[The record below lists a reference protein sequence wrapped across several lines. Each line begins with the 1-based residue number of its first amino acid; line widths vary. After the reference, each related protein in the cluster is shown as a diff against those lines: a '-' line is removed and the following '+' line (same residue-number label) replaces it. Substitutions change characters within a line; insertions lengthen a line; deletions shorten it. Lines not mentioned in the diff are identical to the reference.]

1 MMLLYNYGT
10 GIIKRGVNMSI
21 GTTIKLY
28 RKDKN
33 LTQSELAEL
42 IGVSTQA
49 VSKWETD
56 AGLPDIS
63 QIVPLARVLE
73 VSTDKLLG
81 NTDVSLEKEAEEIRG
96 QIGGINLISCPE
108 RARNLYSLASKFYNK
123 HPDVPDIAVLALETY
138 ISLYSENEFD
148 ISNEDFLENC
158 ERYAASI
165 FRYETV
171 ADRVFKTHY
180 LMARAYDLCGKEEKS
195 QSYMQNLPVVYG
207 FRDYWEAEF
216 AFTNKRY
223 DIALEKIK
231 KSFAWH
237 ARFSS
242 RCIRLAGQIERAK
255 NPKDS
260 EDISLKLDEY
270 MLRII
275 EAYLSGGDYLPH
287 RQIFQK
293 TALLVGLVSQN
304 LRAGNRERATLHYNN
319 LLKTV
324 EDFSESNDNM
334 CSRESLMFIKG
345 DMDGSHQTS
354 KEQLHKRILAARNEM
369 EKYL

>member
-1 MMLLYNYGT
+1 
-10 GIIKRGVNMSI
+10 MSI

-56 AGLPDIS
+56 VGLPDIS

-73 VSTDKLLG
+73 ISTDKLLE
-81 NTDVSLEKEAEEIRG
+81 NTDANFDREANEIRS
-96 QIGGINLISCPE
+96 QIGGINLINDIE
-108 RARNLYSLASKFYNK
+108 RAKHLFDLSSKFYNK

-138 ISLYSENEFD
+138 ISLYSENQIN
-148 ISNEDFLENC
+148 ISNLEFLENC

-165 FRYETV
+165 FRYENV
-171 ADRVFKTHY
+171 ADRIFKTHY
-180 LMARAYDLCGKEEKS
+180 LMARAYDLCGKTEKS
-195 QSYMQNLPVVYG
+195 ENSMQNLPVVYG
-207 FRDYWEAEF
+207 FRDYWEAEL
-216 AFTNKRY
+216 AFTNKKY
-223 DIALEKIK
+223 DIALQKIK

-242 RCIRLAGQIERAK
+242 RCIRLAGQIERTK
-255 NPKDS
+255 NPDS
-260 EDISLKLDEY
+260 SADISLKLDEY

-304 LRAGNRERATLHYNN
+304 LKAGNKEKAVDHYNN
-319 LLKTV
+319 LVKTID
-324 EDFSESNDNM
+324 DFFISQKDIENKK
-334 CSRESLMFIKG
+334 SLMFIKG
-345 DMDGSHQTS
+345 DKDGAWNTT
-354 KEQLHKRILAARNEM
+354 KEKLQERIKTAKNLIE
-369 EKYL
+369 EYC

>member
-1 MMLLYNYGT
+1 
-10 GIIKRGVNMSI
+10 MSI

-42 IGVSTQA
+42 IGVSIQA

-56 AGLPDIS
+56 VGLPDIS

-81 NTDVSLEKEAEEIRG
+81 NTDVNFDREVEEIRS
-96 QIGGINLISCPE
+96 QIGGINLINNME
-108 RARNLYSLASKFYNK
+108 RAKHLFDLSSKFYNK
-123 HPDVPDIAVLALETY
+123 HPDVSDIAVLALETY
-138 ISLYSENEFD
+138 ISLYSDEQFK
-148 ISNEDFLENC
+148 ISDLEFLENC

-171 ADRVFKTHY
+171 ADRIFKTHY
-180 LMARAYDLCGKEEKS
+180 LMARAYDLCGKTEKS
-195 QSYMQNLPVVYG
+195 ENHMQNLPVVYG

-216 AFTNKRY
+216 AFTNKKY
-223 DIALEKIK
+223 DVALEKIK

-237 ARFSS
+237 TRFSS
-242 RCIRLAGQIERAK
+242 RCIRLAGQTERAK
-255 NPKDS
+255 KPDDS
-260 EDISLKLDEY
+260 GEISLKLDEY
-270 MLRII
+270 MLRIV

-293 TALLVGLVSQN
+293 TALLTGLASQN
-304 LRAGNRERATLHYNN
+304 LKAGNKGKAIEHYNN
-319 LLKTV
+319 LVKTV
-324 EDFSESNDNM
+324 DDFFMSQKDIENK
-334 CSRESLMFIKG
+334 ESLMFIKG
-345 DMDGSHQTS
+345 DKDGAWNTT
-354 KEQLHKRILAARNEM
+354 KEKLQERI
-369 EKYL
+369 EKVKNLIEAYC